1 MSHELRTPLNAILG
15 FSELLQRSEGV
26 AQEQRDNVQIIS
38 RSGEHLLALINDVL
52 EMSRIEAGRTVLE
65 EVAFDLHDLLDS
77 LADMF
82 RLRAE
87 AKGLQLLCE
96 YDEDVPRYVSADE
109 GKLRQILINL
119 LGNAVKFTQEGGV
132 ALRAR
137 WNDGRLSCE
146 VADTG
151 LGIDADELTTLFEAF
166 VQTQSGRQP
175 HAGTG
180 LGLAISQQFVQLMDG
195 YEATRRI
202 KASEEGQ
209 ATTII
214 ALTASAFEE
223 DRSKV
228 LDAGCDDFVRK
239 PFRREQLFAKMS
251 EHMDVRFDYT
261 ERPEVDDAQALTAE
275 TLAVLP
281 AAWRRQVYEAADI
294 ADDKTLQALIAQTRA
309 QHPALAAQLSELVRD
324 FDFDQLMV
332 LTDVSRS
339 DS

>member
-1 MSHELRTPLNAILG
+1 MPG
-15 FSELLQRSEGV
+15 
-26 AQEQRDNVQIIS
+26 
-38 RSGEHLLALINDVL
+38 
-52 EMSRIEAGRTVLE
+52 
-65 EVAFDLHDLLDS
+65 
-77 LADMF
+77 
-82 RLRAE
+82 
-87 AKGLQLLCE
+87 
-96 YDEDVPRYVSADE
+96 
-109 GKLRQILINL
+109 
-119 LGNAVKFTQEGGV
+119 
-132 ALRAR
+132 
-137 WNDGRLSCE
+137 
-146 VADTG
+146 
-151 LGIDADELTTLFEAF
+151 
-166 VQTQSGRQP
+166 
-175 HAGTG
+175 
-180 LGLAISQQFVQLMDG
+180 MDG

-294 ADDKTLQALIAQTRA
+294 DGAGRWAKVRHITIPQLTPTFFLLIVLNVIGSFQVFTDAFIVTNGGPAGATLVYLLHLYRKAFRSFHMGYGAAMGWFLFLIVLSLTMLQLWFSRRWVYYEAAMPGEKTAKR
-309 QHPALAAQLSELVRD
+309 
-324 FDFDQLMV
+324 
-332 LTDVSRS
+332 
-339 DS
+339 